1 MILEEKL
8 SSALEAMLLDLEVV
22 AAMGSIN
29 TPFKDERI
37 SRPAVFVK
45 ITKGTET
52 VQNTGIFSCT
62 ADIELRYSVKREKKT
77 SNKLMQDAW
86 GAIDSLFSCA
96 PLNIIADQMNE
107 IRSDIFIH
115 SLEWT
120 DSEPAARD
128 GERNF
133 AMSLEIGCANV

>member
-8 SSALEAMLLDLEVV
+8 SSVLESMLLDLEIV
-22 AAMGSIN
+22 AATGSIN

-37 SRPAVFVK
+37 SRPAVFIK
-45 ITKGTET
+45 ITKGTEM

-62 ADIELRYSVKREKKT
+62 ADIELRYNVNRGKKT
-77 SNKLMQDAW
+77 PGAIANIW
-86 GAIDSLFSCA
+86 EAIDSLFSCA
-96 PLNIIADQMNE
+96 PLNIIADQMSE

-120 DSEPAARD
+120 DSETAARD

-133 AMSLEIGCANV
+133 ALSLEIGCANV